1 MGYKMIEKDLE
12 DFEEFYTEKINS
24 IFSKVKRASK
34 KILLD
39 IRGNLIEVKVCLDH
53 FSEVGKEKID
63 QKAQKSL
70 KFFSERIRREIDEV
84 EVPEE
89 EISYDN
95 ILDLLNS
102 IKKLFTNINEIA
114 RKSLPK
120 IQKDFQP
127 QIKELNY
134 ITRKLGKKQG
144 ILDEFLRKKYT
155 ELKNAEYLLKK
166 LPKIFTL
173 KNNIEHSKTDLEQ
186 FEVELEERKNTE
198 EDLNKKLVELEK
210 NNLFK
215 ELEIGKDKL
224 FQLQLKIN
232 DEIGFKKALK
242 KFKFELEKN
251 TIHVPNVDLNY
262 LRDFLKNPIGVL
274 ISERKD
280 LPKLTSLM
288 VQLRHALEENRLNL
302 KSDTKQ
308 KTIDQINAIFEEKLL
323 QSNIEKY
330 LLFRGEIKNIE
341 GKIEVAGL
349 AKQLEDLKNKI
360 SSNAVKLD
368 HIENDHNRKNKDYLR
383 YLTALKSDREE
394 FQALVEEV
402 LNESVKINIVFAF

>member
-1 MGYKMIEKDLE
+1 MGIKMIEIDLE

-34 KILLD
+34 KIIIG
-39 IRGNLIEVKVCLDH
+39 IRDNLIEIKVCLDH
-53 FSEVGKEKID
+53 FIEAGKDKID

-70 KFFSERIRREIDEV
+70 GFFSDRIRKEIDEV
-84 EVPEE
+84 EVPEDK
-89 EISYDN
+89 ISYDN
-95 ILDLLNS
+95 IMDLLNS
-102 IKKLFTNINEIA
+102 VKKLFTSINEIA

-120 IQKDFQP
+120 FQKEVQP

-134 ITRKLGKKQG
+134 ITRKLGKNQG
-144 ILDEFLRKKYT
+144 ILDEFLRKKYS
-155 ELKNAEYLLKK
+155 ELKNAEYLLKR
-166 LPKIFTL
+166 LPKFFSL
-173 KNNIEHSKTDLEQ
+173 KEQIEHSKTDLGQ
-186 FEVELEERKNTE
+186 FEIELEERRKTE
-198 EDLNKKLVELEK
+198 EDLNSKLVELEK

-215 ELEIGKDKL
+215 ELETAKNKL

-251 TIHVPNVDLNY
+251 TIHVPNVDLSY
-262 LRDFLKNPIGVL
+262 LKDFLKNPIRVL

-280 LPKLTSLM
+280 LPKFTSLM
-288 VQLRHALEENRLNL
+288 VQLRHILEENRLNL

-308 KTIDQINAIFEEKLL
+308 KTVDQINAIFEEKIL

-330 LLFRGEIKNIE
+330 LQFREEIKSIE
-341 GKIEVAGL
+341 DKIEIAGL
-349 AKQLEDLKNKI
+349 AKKLDELKNHI
-360 SSNAVKLD
+360 SSNAVKLE

-383 YLTALKSDREE
+383 YLSALKIERED

-402 LNESVKINIVFAF
+402 LNEKVKINITFDF

>member
-1 MGYKMIEKDLE
+1 MIEKDLE

-34 KILLD
+34 KIILV
-39 IRGNLIEVKVCLDH
+39 IRNNLIEIKVCLDH
-53 FSEVGKEKID
+53 FIEAGKEKID
-63 QKAQKSL
+63 QKAQRSL
-70 KFFSERIRREIDEV
+70 IFFSDRIRKEIDEI
-84 EVPEE
+84 EVPED

-95 ILDLLNS
+95 ITDLLNS
-102 IKKLFTNINEIA
+102 IRKLFTNINEIA

-120 IQKDFQP
+120 FQKEVQP

-134 ITRKLGKKQG
+134 ITRKLGKNQG

-166 LPKIFTL
+166 LPKFFTL
-173 KNNIEHSKTDLEQ
+173 KDNIEHSKTDLEQ
-186 FEVELEERKNTE
+186 FEKELEKRRKIE
-198 EDLNKKLVELEK
+198 EDLNTNLVELER
-210 NNLFK
+210 NIIFK
-215 ELEIGKDKL
+215 ELETAKDKL

-251 TIHVPNVDLNY
+251 TVHGPNVDLNY
-262 LRDFLKNPIGVL
+262 LKDFLKNPIGVL

-280 LPKLTSLM
+280 LPKFTSLM
-288 VQLRHALEENRLNL
+288 VQLRHVLEENRLNL

-308 KTIDQINAIFEEKLL
+308 KTVDQINAIFKEKLL
-323 QSNIEKY
+323 QSYIEKY
-330 LLFRGEIKNIE
+330 LQSREEIS
-341 GKIEVAGL
+341 KIEEKIEAEGL
-349 AKQLEDLKNKI
+349 AKKLGELKNQI
-360 SSNAVKLD
+360 SSNAVKLE

-383 YLTALKSDREE
+383 YLNALKNEREE

-402 LNESVKINIVFAF
+402 LNDKVKINIVFAF